1 MLPENIAVMRNFFA
15 NLDGDT
21 MAKGKKKMPKNLM
34 IYNLKRWLKGKGIDP
49 DLIDLEH
56 LVDESL
62 TYEENKR
69 IVLEHIKPLL
79 KKNEKDMKKEDDKA
93 LAELKQHLFRESM
106 KINEERD
113 EEEREKDEMTKA
125 KHVIDL
131 NKAKSEKQ
139 LYNWFFTWLDNLDK
153 LDKYDIEGVD
163 YIPELCEEEN
173 NGKDNVNWRDVLKE
187 DKGNKK
193 KKHKKKNKSND
204 KPKPKVHK
212 LLEYTK
218 EYLEAKNKLVKY
230 LESHEIDKETLTKLW
245 EELLKMEGKNV
256 TKAKRTDKAKK
267 AKRCLKIRVPNILKW
282 IQNPSKYDLKGVDG

>member
-1 MLPENIAVMRNFFA
+1 MLSLWQYVAREDIAVMRNFFA

-21 MAKGKKKMPKNLM
+21 MAKGNGKKKMPKNLM

-56 LVDESL
+56 LVDE
-62 TYEENKR
+62 
-69 IVLEHIKPLL
+69 
-79 KKNEKDMKKEDDKA
+79 A
-93 LAELKQHLFRESM
+93 M

-193 KKHKKKNKSND
+193 KKHMKKNKSKD
-204 KPKPKVHK
+204 KPKAKVNK

-256 TKAKRTDKAKK
+256 TKAKRTDKSKK